1 MLLLAAAAILPRLFW
16 DAGPDTAAELRSAGI
31 VHIALPAA
39 RADAWK
45 GASGITI
52 EIADPKG
59 AVKMTAPSVDY
70 RANQGT
76 ATRAPWLNANPWE
89 FLRHP
94 KATFLYTVA
103 GQQAPLAAAEAFS
116 YGADAL
122 LQSDAAG
129 LQPLARM
136 LEFLRGIEPADL
148 PPVADIGF
156 VDDGSDDAGEVLN
169 LMVRGNLLVQLVPKG
184 GRGRKLTVELGGKDY
199 PREQAAQNPGALA
212 HLVRANLTDERRGLR
227 IYGSQVVLGRLTAA
241 GNRMRLQLLNY
252 AGADRK
258 VDGLRVRV
266 LGRYP
271 NHRIAAAGSPG
282 EQLLDYTLETDA
294 TEFTL
299 PELKTFAVID
309 LSK

>member
-1 MLLLAAAAILPRLFW
+1 MLLLAAAAILPRLYW
-16 DAGPDTAAELRSAGI
+16 DAPPDTAADLRAAG
-31 VHIALPAA
+31 VVQIAVPAS

-45 GASGITI
+45 SAGGITV
-52 EIADPKG
+52 EIADPAG
-59 AVKMTAPSVDY
+59 AVKMEAPSVDY

-94 KATFLYTVA
+94 QGTFFYQVR
-103 GQQAPLAAAEAFS
+103 GQQAPLAAAESFS
-116 YGADAL
+116 YGARAL
-122 LQSDAAG
+122 IQSDPDG
-129 LQPLARM
+129 LKPLAQM
-136 LEFLRGIEPADL
+136 LEFLRGVEPDAM

-169 LMVRGNLLVQLVPKG
+169 LMVRGNLLVELIRPG
-184 GRGRKLTVELGGKDY
+184 GHGRKLTVALGTKDY
-199 PREQAAQNPGALA
+199 PREQAQNPGAMA
-212 HLVRANLTDERRGLR
+212 QLVRANLTDERRSLR
-227 IYGSQVVLGRLTAA
+227 LYGSPVVLGRLTAA
-241 GNRMRLQLLNY
+241 GNRLRLQLLNY
-252 AGADRK
+252 AGAERK

-271 NHRIAAAGSPG
+271 NHRIAAAGGPG
-282 EQLLDYTLETDA
+282 EQLLDYTLESDA

-309 LSK
+309 LSR

>member
-1 MLLLAAAAILPRLFW
+1 
-16 DAGPDTAAELRSAGI
+16 
-31 VHIALPAA
+31 VPAA

-45 GASGITI
+45 SASGISV

-59 AVKMTAPSVDY
+59 AVKMESPSVDY

-76 ATRAPWLNANPWE
+76 ATRAPWLIANPWA

-94 KATFLYTVA
+94 EGIFLYTVK
-103 GQQAPLAAAEAFS
+103 GKEAPLAAAEAFS
-116 YGADAL
+116 YRANAL
-122 LQSDAAG
+122 LRSDTAG
-129 LQPLARM
+129 LKPLAEM
-136 LEFLRGIEPADL
+136 LEFLRGVEPADM

-169 LMVRGNLLVQLVPKG
+169 LMVRGNLLVELVRPPG
-184 GRGRKLTVELGGKDY
+184 GARKLTVQLGTKEY
-199 PREQAAQNPGALA
+199 PREQAQNPGTMAQ
-212 HLVRANLTDERRGLR
+212 LVRTTLTDERRSLR
-227 IYGSQVVLGRLTAA
+227 IYGSQVVLGRMTAA
-241 GNRMRLQLLNY
+241 GSRLRLQLLNY
-252 AGADRK
+252 AGAERK

-282 EQLLDYTLETDA
+282 EQLLDYTLEQDA

-309 LSK
+309 LSR

>member
-16 DAGPDTAAELRSAGI
+16 DASPDTAADLRAAGI
-31 VHIALPAA
+31 VHIAVPAA

-45 GASGITI
+45 GAAGISVDTVNP
-52 EIADPKG
+52 AG
-59 AVKMTAPSVDY
+59 AVKMEAPSVDY

-94 KATFLYTVA
+94 KATFLYTVR

-122 LQSDAAG
+122 LQSDTAG
-129 LQPLARM
+129 LKPLAQM
-136 LEFLRGIEPADL
+136 LEFLGGVEADAMPA
-148 PPVADIGF
+148 VADIGF
-156 VDDGSDDAGEVLN
+156 VDDGSDDAAEVLN
-169 LMVRGNLLVQLVPKG
+169 LMLRGNLLVELVPPG
-184 GRGRKLTVELGGKDY
+184 GHGRKLTVQIGTKEY
-199 PREQAAQNPGALA
+199 PREQAQNPGVMA
-212 HLVRANLTDERRGLR
+212 HLIRANLTDERRSLR
-227 IYGSQVVLGRLTAA
+227 LYGSQVVLGRMTAA
-241 GNRMRLQLLNY
+241 GNRLRLQLLNY
-252 AGADRK
+252 AGAERK

-282 EQLLDYTLETDA
+282 EQLLDYTLEQNA

-299 PELKTFAVID
+299 PELKSFAVID